1 VIRALRRGNEEVF
14 VVKLPQGLQIAVPGW
29 MLDAIHC
36 GRLPQEARPRVA
48 LAALLELAALLNIQ
62 RLHFSASRPNSEA
75 SPHPETAD
83 ARATK
88 NSLSANQ
95 PGLSQEGPLGEVSR
109 SQSNPVRRTADTA
122 VARGGVNPSSTRE
135 EL

>member
-1 VIRALRRGNEEVF
+1 MVRVLRRGDKEVF

-48 LAALLELAALLNIQ
+48 LAALQELAALLNIQ
-62 RLHFSASRPNSEA
+62 RLHFSVSPPNSDSA
-75 SPHPETAD
+75 RPIETAD
-83 ARATK
+83 APATK
-88 NSLSANQ
+88 NRLSANK

-109 SQSNPVRRTADTA
+109 SQSNPVLRTVDTV

>member
-1 VIRALRRGNEEVF
+1 MIRALRRGSEEVF

-62 RLHFSASRPNSEA
+62 RLHFPAIPPNSES
-75 SPHPETAD
+75 SPHNETAD
-83 ARATK
+83 APATK
-88 NSLSANQ
+88 NSLSANK
-95 PGLSQEGPLGEVSR
+95 PGLSPEGPMGEVSR
-109 SQSNPVRRTADTA
+109 SQPDPVWRIADA
-122 VARGGVNPSSTRE
+122 VVTRGGVNPSSTRE